1 MSNPLIHYGLVLLVF
16 ICHSITTFRLLSYQ
30 RGMSN
35 YRSSVSLLAW
45 LLMVCTG
52 SRALDILLH
61 LKTTS
66 ITPDQAGIA
75 LLLCILVWRTRGNV
89 AALLRDY

>member
-1 MSNPLIHYGLVLLVF
+1 
-16 ICHSITTFRLLSYQ
+16 
-30 RGMSN
+30 MSN

-61 LKTTS
+61 METIS
-66 ITPDQAGIA
+66 ISPDQAGIA
-75 LLLCILVWRTRGNV
+75 LLLCILVLRTRGNV
-89 AALLRDY
+89 AALLRDYS